1 MDNVEKAIAILQKGG
16 IVIFPTDTAFGIGS
30 RIDDEDSVKRLFT
43 IRKRA
48 ETKAVPV
55 LVSSLQ
61 MAREYVQIPNEV
73 IEKLIKPY
81 WPGALTVVLKSR
93 TDKIAS
99 LVRGGGDTLG
109 VRVPNHVTTLALIN
123 GVGVPIVGTSANFA
137 GEKTP
142 HSFEDLNKE
151 LVKLVDFVLPGECHT
166 KEASTVIDCTVNP
179 WKILRQ
185 GAVEVRF

>member
-1 MDNVEKAIAILQKGG
+1 M
-16 IVIFPTDTAFGIGS
+16 
-30 RIDDEDSVKRLFT
+30 FT

-55 LVSSLQ
+55 LVSSLH
-61 MAREYVQIPNEV
+61 MAREYVQPVPNEV
-73 IEKLIKPY
+73 IEKLIEPY

-109 VRVPNHVTTLALIN
+109 VRVPNHLTALALIN
-123 GVGVPIVGTSANFA
+123 GLGVPIVGTSANFA
-137 GEKTP
+137 GGATP
-142 HSFEDLNKE
+142 YSFEDLNKE
-151 LVKLVDFVLPGECHT
+151 FVKLVDFVVPGECHT